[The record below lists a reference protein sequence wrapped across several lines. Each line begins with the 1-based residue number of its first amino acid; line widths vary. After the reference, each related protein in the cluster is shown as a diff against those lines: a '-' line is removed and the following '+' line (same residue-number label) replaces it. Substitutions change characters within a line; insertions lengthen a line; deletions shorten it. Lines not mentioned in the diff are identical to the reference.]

1 MIDYAEKRGYIR
13 MPVQCPLTVRDRR
26 GDRMP
31 AETRLMDLSASGIR
45 FFSPQSLDEGDRLQI
60 TVSPKNPITPPLEA
74 EVAVVRC
81 QEIDNGFDIA
91 ASIELIAPVKFID
104 D

>member
-13 MPVQCPLTVRDRR
+13 MPVQCPVTVRDRR

-31 AETRLMDLSASGIR
+31 AETRLLDLSASGLR
-45 FFSPQSLDEGDRLQI
+45 FFSPRSLEEGDRLQV
-60 TVSPKNPITPPLEA
+60 TVSPENPITPPLEA

-81 QEIDNGFDIA
+81 EEIDNGFDIA
-91 ASIELIAPVKFID
+91 ASIELIAPVQFIGD
-104 D
+104 